1 MDAEK
6 LRTELQYKAVRSSG
20 PGGQNVNKVA
30 SKVVVTFDVVASNAL
45 DEEEKGRLREK
56 LASRLTSAHVL
67 MIAADDDRSQ
77 LTNKEIATRRLLELI
92 RKALLVP
99 KKRKPTKVPRA
110 VIEKRIKA
118 KRTTSEIKRNR
129 RRPEF

>member
-6 LRTELQYKAVRSSG
+6 LRAELQYKAVRSSG

-30 SKVVVTFDVVASNAL
+30 SKVVVTFDVNASAAL
-45 DEEEKGRLREK
+45 DDEEKERVREK
-56 LASRLTSAHVL
+56 LASRITSAFVL
-67 MIAADDDRSQ
+67 MIAADDGRSQ
-77 LTNKEIATRRLLELI
+77 LTNKEIATRRLLDLV

-99 KKRKPTKVPRA
+99 KKRKPTNVPRA

-118 KRTTSEIKRNR
+118 KRTTSEIKKNR
-129 RRPEF
+129 RKPEF

>member
-6 LRTELQYKAVRSSG
+6 LRAELQYKAVRSSG

-30 SKVVVTFDVVASNAL
+30 SKVVVTFDVNASAAL
-45 DEEEKGRLREK
+45 DDEEKERVREK
-56 LASRLTSAHVL
+56 LASRLTSAFVL

-77 LTNKEIATRRLLELI
+77 LTNKEIATRRLLDLV

-118 KRTTSEIKRNR
+118 KRTTSEIKKNR
-129 RRPEF
+129 RKPEF